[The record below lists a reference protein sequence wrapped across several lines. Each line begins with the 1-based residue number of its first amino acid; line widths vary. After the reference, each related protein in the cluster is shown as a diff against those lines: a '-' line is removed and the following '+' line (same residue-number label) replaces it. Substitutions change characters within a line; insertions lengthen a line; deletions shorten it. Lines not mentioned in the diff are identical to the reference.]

1 MLKSLK
7 EFIERS
13 VQDESDHSMSGL
25 DNRVDLAAAVLMIEI
40 SLADSSIDD
49 EELAVIKKAL
59 IAHFNIAAE
68 QVDELIELARRE
80 VDLAVSLHDFTR
92 MLNNNLNPSE
102 KIQIIEL
109 LWQVA
114 FADAV
119 LDKYEEYYIR
129 KIADLLYISHKDYI
143 RTKHR
148 VADNSVPDAQKY
160 LGSE

>member
-1 MLKSLK
+1 MLKSIK
-7 EFIERS
+7 EFFERGI
-13 VQDESDHSMSGL
+13 QDNADQGIPGTDS
-25 DNRVDLAAAVLMIEI
+25 RVELAAAVLMIEI
-40 SLADSSIDD
+40 SLADSSIDND
-49 EELAVIKKAL
+49 ELAVIKKAL
-59 IAHFNIAAE
+59 ITHFNIGAG
-68 QVDELIELARRE
+68 QVGELIDLARRE

-92 MLNNNLNPSE
+92 MLNDNLDTSE
-102 KIQIIEL
+102 KIQVIEL

-148 VADNSVPDAQKY
+148 VADRYDS
-160 LGSE
+160 

>member
-1 MLKSLK
+1 MLKSLI
-7 EFIERS
+7 EFFESSTRETAGHTRS
-13 VQDESDHSMSGL
+13 AAE
-25 DNRVDLAAAVLMIEI
+25 NRVELAAAVLMIEI

-49 EELAVIKKAL
+49 DELAVIKQAL
-59 IAHFNIAAE
+59 VGRFKIAVE
-68 QVDELIELARRE
+68 QVDELIDLARRE
-80 VDLAVSLHDFTR
+80 VDHAVSLHDFTR
-92 MLNNNLNPSE
+92 MLNDNLDASE
-102 KIQIIEL
+102 KIQVIEL

-148 VADNSVPDAQKY
+148 VADK
-160 LGSE
+160 

>member
-1 MLKSLK
+1 MLKSLI
-7 EFIERS
+7 EFF
-13 VQDESDHSMSGL
+13 ESSTGEPSGQTGAAV
-25 DNRVDLAAAVLMIEI
+25 DNRVELAAAVLMIEI

-49 EELAVIKKAL
+49 HELAVIKQAL
-59 IAHFNIAAE
+59 VDRFNIAVA
-68 QVDELIELARRE
+68 QVDELIDLARRE
-80 VDLAVSLHDFTR
+80 VDHAVSLHDFTR
-92 MLNNNLNPSE
+92 MLNDNLDASE
-102 KIQIIEL
+102 KIQVIEL

-148 VADNSVPDAQKY
+148 VADSY
-160 LGSE
+160 ES

>member
-7 EFIERS
+7 AFFERS
-13 VQDESDHSMSGL
+13 VQDSADHSRSGL
-25 DNRVDLAAAVLMIEI
+25 HNRVDLAAAVLMIEI
-40 SLADSSIDD
+40 SLADSSIDN
-49 EELAVIKKAL
+49 EELAVIKTAL
-59 IAHFNIAAE
+59 IGHFNIAAE

-92 MLNNNLNPSE
+92 MLNNNLGASE
-102 KIQIIEL
+102 KIRIIEL

-148 VADNSVPDAQKY
+148 VADKNDS
-160 LGSE
+160 

>member
-7 EFIERS
+7 VFFERS
-13 VQDESDHSMSGL
+13 IQDSADQSISGL
-25 DNRVDLAAAVLMIEI
+25 DSRVELAAAVLMIEI
-40 SLADSSIDD
+40 SLADSSIDNA
-49 EELAVIKKAL
+49 ELAVIKKAL
-59 IAHFNIAAE
+59 IAHFNIGAD
-68 QVDELIELARRE
+68 QVDELIDLARRE

-92 MLNNNLNPSE
+92 MLNDSMDASE
-102 KIQIIEL
+102 KIQVIEL

-148 VADNSVPDAQKY
+148 VADNN
-160 LGSE
+160 

>member
-1 MLKSLK
+1 MLKSLI
-7 EFIERS
+7 EFF
-13 VQDESDHSMSGL
+13 ESSTGETAGQTGSAV
-25 DNRVDLAAAVLMIEI
+25 DNRIELAAAVLMIEI

-49 EELAVIKKAL
+49 HELAVIKQAL
-59 IAHFNIAAE
+59 VGRFNIAVA
-68 QVDELIELARRE
+68 QVDELIDLARRE
-80 VDLAVSLHDFTR
+80 VDHAVSLHDFTR
-92 MLNNNLNPSE
+92 MLNDNLDAPE
-102 KIQIIEL
+102 KIQVIEL

-148 VADNSVPDAQKY
+148 VADKNDS
-160 LGSE
+160 

>member
-7 EFIERS
+7 EFFERGI
-13 VQDESDHSMSGL
+13 QDGTDQGMPGL
-25 DNRVDLAAAVLMIEI
+25 DSRVELAAAVLMIEI
-40 SLADSSIDD
+40 SLADSSIDND
-49 EELAVIKKAL
+49 ELAVIKKAL
-59 IAHFNIAAE
+59 IAHFSIGAG
-68 QVDELIELARRE
+68 QVDELIDLARRE

-92 MLNNNLNPSE
+92 MLNDSLDASE
-102 KIQIIEL
+102 KIHIIEL

-148 VADNSVPDAQKY
+148 VAENSN
-160 LGSE
+160 S

>member
-7 EFIERS
+7 VFFERS
-13 VQDESDHSMSGL
+13 IQDSADQGMSVL
-25 DNRVDLAAAVLMIEI
+25 DNRVELAAAVLMIEI

-59 IAHFNIAAE
+59 IAHFNIDAE
-68 QVDELIELARRE
+68 QVDELIDLARRE

-92 MLNNNLNPSE
+92 MLNDNLDTSE
-102 KIQIIEL
+102 KIQVVEL

-148 VADNSVPDAQKY
+148 VADN
-160 LGSE
+160 

>member
-7 EFIERS
+7 VFFERS
-13 VQDESDHSMSGL
+13 VQDSADHNRSGL
-25 DNRVDLAAAVLMIEI
+25 HNRVDLAAAVLMIEI
-40 SLADSSIDD
+40 SLADSSIDN
-49 EELAVIKKAL
+49 EELAVIKTAL
-59 IAHFNIAAE
+59 IDHFNIAAE

-92 MLNNNLNPSE
+92 MLNNNLGASE
-102 KIQIIEL
+102 KIRIIEL

-148 VADNSVPDAQKY
+148 VADKKIS
-160 LGSE
+160 

>member
-7 EFIERS
+7 EFFEQSIQDSSDQSRS
-13 VQDESDHSMSGL
+13 SA
-25 DNRVDLAAAVLMIEI
+25 DNRVELAAAVLMIEI
-40 SLADSSIDD
+40 SLADSAIDHD
-49 EELAVIKKAL
+49 ELAIIKKAL
-59 IAHFNIAAE
+59 VGHFNIAVE
-68 QVDELIELARRE
+68 QVDELIDLARRE

-92 MLNNNLNPSE
+92 MLNDNLNASE
-102 KIQIIEL
+102 KIQVIEL

-148 VADNSVPDAQKY
+148 VAAVNDS
-160 LGSE
+160 

>member
-7 EFIERS
+7 EFFERN
-13 VQDESDHSMSGL
+13 VQGADNHTESGL
-25 DNRVDLAAAVLMIEI
+25 DNRTELAAAVLMVEI

-49 EELAVIKKAL
+49 AELAIIKTALVDHFHIAAGQVEELT
-59 IAHFNIAAE
+59 
-68 QVDELIELARRE
+68 DLARRE

-92 MLNNNLNPSE
+92 LLNDKLSASE
-102 KIQIIEL
+102 KILIIEL

-114 FADAV
+114 FADTV

-148 VADNSVPDAQKY
+148 AAEKNKSWSP
-160 LGSE
+160 

>member
-1 MLKSLK
+1 MWAKSIK
-7 EFIERS
+7 EFFERS
-13 VQDESDHSMSGL
+13 IQDSADQARSGI
-25 DNRVDLAAAVLMIEI
+25 DNRVELAAAVLMIEI

-49 EELAVIKKAL
+49 NELAVIEKAL
-59 IAHFNIAAE
+59 VGHFDIAAE
-68 QVDELIELARRE
+68 QVDELIDLARRE
-80 VDLAVSLHDFTR
+80 VDIAVSLHDFTR
-92 MLNNNLNPSE
+92 MLNTNLDATE
-102 KIQIIEL
+102 KIRIIEL

-148 VADNSVPDAQKY
+148 VADRYAS
-160 LGSE
+160 

>member
-1 MLKSLK
+1 MLKSIR
-7 EFIERS
+7 EFFERGI
-13 VQDESDHSMSGL
+13 QDSADQGMPGTDS
-25 DNRVDLAAAVLMIEI
+25 RVELAAAVLMIEI
-40 SLADSSIDD
+40 SLADSSIDND
-49 EELAVIKKAL
+49 ELAVIKKAL
-59 IAHFNIAAE
+59 IAHFNIGTG
-68 QVDELIELARRE
+68 QVDELIDLARRE

-92 MLNNNLNPSE
+92 MLNDNLDTSE
-102 KIQIIEL
+102 KIQVIEL

-148 VADNSVPDAQKY
+148 VADRYDP
-160 LGSE
+160 

>member
-1 MLKSLK
+1 MLKSLI
-7 EFIERS
+7 EFFERS
-13 VQDESDHSMSGL
+13 TRETADHTRPGP
-25 DNRVDLAAAVLMIEI
+25 DNRVELAAAVLMIEI

-49 EELAVIKKAL
+49 HELAIIKQAL
-59 IAHFNIAAE
+59 VGRYHIGEE
-68 QVDELIELARRE
+68 QVDELIDLARRE
-80 VDLAVSLHDFTR
+80 VDHAVSLHDFTR
-92 MLNNNLNPSE
+92 MLNDNLDAAE
-102 KIQIIEL
+102 KIHVIEL

-148 VADNSVPDAQKY
+148 VADSY
-160 LGSE
+160 ES

>member
-7 EFIERS
+7 VFFERS
-13 VQDESDHSMSGL
+13 IQDSADQGMSLL
-25 DNRVDLAAAVLMIEI
+25 DNRVELAAAVLMIEI

-59 IAHFNIAAE
+59 IAHFNIGAD
-68 QVDELIELARRE
+68 QVDELIDLARRE

-148 VADNSVPDAQKY
+148 IADNNDS
-160 LGSE
+160 

>member
-13 VQDESDHSMSGL
+13 VQDEADHSMSGL

-148 VADNSVPDAQKY
+148 VADNSD
-160 LGSE
+160 S

>member
-7 EFIERS
+7 VFFERS
-13 VQDESDHSMSGL
+13 IQDSADQGMSVL
-25 DNRVDLAAAVLMIEI
+25 DNRVELAAAVLMIEI
-40 SLADSSIDD
+40 SLADSSIDNA
-49 EELAVIKKAL
+49 ELAVIKKAL
-59 IAHFNIAAE
+59 IAHFNIGAD
-68 QVDELIELARRE
+68 QVDELIDLARRE

-92 MLNNNLNPSE
+92 MLNDSMDASE
-102 KIQIIEL
+102 KIQVIEL

-148 VADNSVPDAQKY
+148 VADNN
-160 LGSE
+160 